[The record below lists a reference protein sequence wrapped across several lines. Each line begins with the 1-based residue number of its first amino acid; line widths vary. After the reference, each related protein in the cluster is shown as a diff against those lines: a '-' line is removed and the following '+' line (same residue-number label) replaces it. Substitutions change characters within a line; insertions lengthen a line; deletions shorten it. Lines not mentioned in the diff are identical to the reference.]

1 MPRSRNVPARKRR
14 HKRTVKAAKGYYGA
28 RSRQYKAAVIAVERA
43 RANAYRDRKRKKRE
57 FRKLWITRINAA
69 CRMRDT
75 NYSTFINGLKKAGV
89 EINRKILSEL
99 AISDAAAFDRLV
111 ETANAAL

>member
-14 HKRTVKAAKGYYGA
+14 RQRTLKAAKGYYGA
-28 RSRQYKAAVIAVERA
+28 RSRQYKAAAIAVERA

-75 NYSTFINGLKKAGV
+75 KYSTFINGLKKAGV
-89 EINRKILSEL
+89 EINRKMLSEL
-99 AISDAAAFDRLV
+99 AISDAAAFDQLV